1 VQGAHARVVR
11 PASDLASFASFD
23 VRSRSP
29 PPALFS
35 PPRSSR
41 FPRARPPR
49 ALPHPPPFLPHSP
62 PPIFSSRSQNSKFVV
77 LATLKR
83 AASELSASQRKLF
96 KIDSNVGVAV
106 SGLTADGAAATKRL
120 RADCISH
127 RFTFESEPDVQRLA
141 GRVADKAQI
150 ATQRSGAR
158 PSGVGMLIAGVDE
171 TGAHL
176 IQTCPSGNAYDHV
189 AAAIGA
195 RSQASR
201 TFLEKHLDQ
210 LEGLGADELIAL
222 ALRALKEAASDPLT
236 EKTCGAAIVGEG
248 TPFTIVEGE
257 ALEKALEAVEGE

>member
-1 VQGAHARVVR
+1 
-11 PASDLASFASFD
+11 
-23 VRSRSP
+23 
-29 PPALFS
+29 
-35 PPRSSR
+35 
-41 FPRARPPR
+41 
-49 ALPHPPPFLPHSP
+49 
-62 PPIFSSRSQNSKFVV
+62 
-77 LATLKR
+77 
-83 AASELSASQRKLF
+83 
-96 KIDSNVGVAV
+96 V

-248 TPFTIVEGE
+248 MPFTIVEGE